1 MDDSKSSNKNSE
13 MELFFE
19 AVDLGIKEW
28 DEYFKNFDIN
38 NYLYDDDIDFIY
50 GVMDKFYTRVRTI
63 RRSLPKEIKEVGLK
77 GMPSLREISQTPEDD
92 DSHLSDW
99 EIWIRNRWMNVKKLQ
114 KNYI

>member
-1 MDDSKSSNKNSE
+1 MPKIAKILLVKRLITIQRGNLSQSILQDD
-13 MELFFE
+13 
-19 AVDLGIKEW
+19 D
-28 DEYFKNFDIN
+28 Y